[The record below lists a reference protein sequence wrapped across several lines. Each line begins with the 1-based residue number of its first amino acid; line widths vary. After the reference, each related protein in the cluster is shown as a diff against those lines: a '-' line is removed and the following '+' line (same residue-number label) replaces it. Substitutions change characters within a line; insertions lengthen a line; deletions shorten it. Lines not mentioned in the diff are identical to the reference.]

1 MNPPKQLRERV
12 YASYVSNRH
21 ASPAAA
27 NHDPIASRGP
37 YLAMLVR
44 RHFPADR
51 GARILDLG
59 CGNGAIIRVARQA
72 GYSNIIGVDRSAE
85 QVADAERL
93 GIPGVRQGDLQD
105 AIAGVETESLDAV
118 ITFDVI
124 EHLAREELVPLV
136 DEIHRALRTGGCW
149 LVHVPNAESPFF
161 GRIRYGDITHEQAFT
176 QSSLGQLVRSSGF
189 QRLGCY
195 EDTPIIHGARSA
207 LRFAVWKVVRGMLRV
222 YLAAETGST
231 DESVILSQ
239 NLLAKAVK

>member
-1 MNPPKQLRERV
+1 
-12 YASYVSNRH
+12 
-21 ASPAAA
+21 
-27 NHDPIASRGP
+27 
-37 YLAMLVR
+37 MLVR